1 MLMISRRENPLLW
14 LGFTMILAGYL
25 MVWLP
30 QPVVGLSLI
39 GLEMGEWIKFLP
51 QVQAGTMPD
60 RNVFYLPPILLG
72 LMMAV
77 WTAGW
82 PNGRWQSWAMRG
94 LAVLVSLLAFPSIEA
109 IRFEPSGEWL
119 LRLGLIAIVGVTA
132 VLSSML
138 DRLPPIVPPVLILL
152 FALMNLVLPTW
163 AYLSMRPVIA
173 DLLQTA
179 VGFGP
184 GLVLHV
190 FGNMLGIAAVGLV
203 LLRRPK

>member
-1 MLMISRRENPLLW
+1 
-14 LGFTMILAGYL
+14 
-25 MVWLP
+25 
-30 QPVVGLSLI
+30 
-39 GLEMGEWIKFLP
+39 MGEWIKFLP

-94 LAVLVSLLAFPSIEA
+94 VAVLVSLLTFPSIEA

-184 GLVLHV
+184 GQELHV
-190 FGNMLGIAAVGLV
+190 FGNMLGIAAVGLL

>member
-1 MLMISRRENPLLW
+1 
-14 LGFTMILAGYL
+14 
-25 MVWLP
+25 
-30 QPVVGLSLI
+30 
-39 GLEMGEWIKFLP
+39 
-51 QVQAGTMPD
+51 MPD

-82 PNGRWQSWAMRG
+82 PSGRWQSWAMRG
-94 LAVLVSLLAFPSIEA
+94 LAGLVSLLAFPSIEA
-109 IRFEPSGEWL
+109 NRFEPSGVWL

-203 LLRRPK
+203 LLRRPN